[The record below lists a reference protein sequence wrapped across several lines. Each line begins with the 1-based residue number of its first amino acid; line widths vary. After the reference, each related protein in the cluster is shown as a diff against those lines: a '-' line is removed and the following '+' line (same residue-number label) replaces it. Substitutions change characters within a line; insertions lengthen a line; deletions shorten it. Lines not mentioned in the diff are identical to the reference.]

1 MVDWGVAALS
11 VVACPGKFVDK
22 YDAMQKGCILQAC
35 CLLETFVKSLQSRDY
50 YVSRLLYDISLSS
63 DVTYSGGNMYLTPLP
78 IMRIGYL

>member
-1 MVDWGVAALS
+1 MGVDWGVAALS

-50 YVSRLLYDISLSS
+50 YVSRLLYDISPSS
-63 DVTYSGGNMYLTPLP
+63 DVTYFSCRWKLGLYFP
-78 IMRIGYL
+78 RFF